1 MALRFGFKRLR
12 YFFVVFST
20 NNGFFPYL
28 LLVGLMVVV
37 VVVGMGAYFFGL
49 MAPESIRA
57 EGIENSLDAGFI
69 DTFWWSFKHVLDPGA
84 FAKDYL
90 APGSVLAFG
99 VFTTIA
105 GLVITGALIGFIINF
120 IQSGMDELKRGS
132 TVIHEMNHVLILGW
146 NRKVVSILRF
156 FSELRTH
163 QPIVILTNADID
175 DVNEEIR
182 QERRSFRNV
191 RVVPQHGSPTVAA
204 ELKRVNVANSAS
216 VVLLAEE
223 QTSGRDQSPDI
234 STIKSLMLLDNI
246 AWEGKKPNI
255 VAEIA
260 EKDNVRVANIA
271 VSARAPIVSSTEFV
285 SKTLVQCARHT
296 GYSRVYSQLFSFD
309 KNEILIH
316 HVEGLSGELFGNVAR
331 RFEKAILLGVSWVQ
345 SGVGGARRVAV
356 LNPEPD
362 YDLGEDDELIF
373 LAASRKQLSTPLE
386 MTNDEASGASI
397 AHFENPKMRRVLI
410 LGWNENIGQIVEEID
425 GHANESVDVAIASG
439 QTAEFF
445 DEYTQRHIAAA
456 TRNVQLTHIQE
467 DTATESA
474 LRRLEVQKYD
484 VIILVADHSQPGY
497 DPDSRTTLTLLL
509 LRELRGEKGRAFP
522 RVVAEFY
529 DKESH
534 ELCRE
539 TPLTDAVMS
548 PEFVSMQITH
558 LAREPV
564 LASIYSELLSAGG
577 IEIGLRP
584 IERYVPLRTH
594 CSFAQLVRATQN
606 ANEIVLGVRIGGI
619 HGELS
624 LNPGSTSRF
633 VFEEGDVA
641 VVLAQEVYI

>member
-57 EGIENSLDAGFI
+57 EGIDNSLDAGFI

-84 FAKDYL
+84 FAKNYG
-90 APGSVLAFG
+90 APISVLVFG

-120 IQSGMDELKRGS
+120 IQSGMDELKRGA

-345 SGVGGARRVAV
+345 SGAGGARRVAV

-564 LASIYSELLSAGG
+564 LASIYNELLSAGG

>member
-1 MALRFGFKRLR
+1 MALRYGFKRLR
-12 YFFVVFST
+12 YLIVVFST
-20 NNGFFPYL
+20 RTTFFPYL
-28 LLVGLMVVV
+28 LLVAAMCLV

-49 MAPESIRA
+49 MTPESIRA
-57 EGIENSLDAGFI
+57 EGIDNSLDAGFL

-84 FAKDYL
+84 FAKDYR

-99 VFTTIA
+99 IFTTIM
-105 GLVITGALIGFIINF
+105 GLVITGALIGFIVNF
-120 IQSGMDELKRGS
+120 IQTGMDELKRGS

-156 FSELRTH
+156 FSELGSR

-191 RVVPQHGSPTVAA
+191 RVMPQHGSPTVAA

-223 QTSGRDQSPDI
+223 QTLGRDQSPDI

-260 EKDNVRVANIA
+260 DKDNARIANIA

-285 SKTLVQCARHT
+285 SKTLVQCTRHT
-296 GYSRVYSQLFSFD
+296 GYSNVYSQLFSFD

-316 HVEGLSGELFGNVAR
+316 HVEGLSGHLFGRVAR
-331 RFEKAILLGVSWVQ
+331 RFENAILLGVSWIQ
-345 SGVGGARRVAV
+345 NDEGGSRRVAV

-373 LAASRKQLSTPLE
+373 LAESRKQLNSPIE
-386 MTNDEASGASI
+386 IPEDEEFGTSI
-397 AHFENPKMRRVLI
+397 GDFENPKIQRVLI
-410 LGWNENIGQIVEEID
+410 LGWNENIGQIIEEID
-425 GHANESVDVAIASG
+425 GHANEQVDVTIASG
-439 QTAEFF
+439 QSIEFF
-445 DEYTQRHIAAA
+445 EEYRGRHISGE
-456 TRNVQLTHIQE
+456 TRNVHLIHRQE
-467 DTATESA
+467 DTATELA
-474 LRRLEVQKYD
+474 LRRLDVQKYD
-484 VIILVADHSQPGY
+484 VIILVADRSQPGY

-509 LRELRGEKGRAFP
+509 LRELRRETSHPFP

-529 DKESH
+529 DKESR
-534 ELCRE
+534 ELCLE

-564 LASIYSELLSAGG
+564 LASIYNELLSAGG

-584 IERYVPLRTH
+584 IERYVPLGMS
-594 CSFAQLVRATQN
+594 CSFARIERAAQN

-619 HGELS
+619 RGEPC
-624 LNPGSTSRF
+624 LNPGSASQF

-641 VVLAQEVYI
+641 IVLAQEVYI

>member
-49 MAPESIRA
+49 MAPDSIRA
-57 EGIENSLDAGFI
+57 EGIDNSLDAGFI

-84 FAKDYL
+84 FAKDYG
-90 APGSVLAFG
+90 APISVLVFG

-120 IQSGMDELKRGS
+120 IQTGMDELKRGS

-223 QTSGRDQSPDI
+223 QTPGRDQSPDI

-345 SGVGGARRVAV
+345 SGAGGARRVAV

-425 GHANESVDVAIASG
+425 GHANEPVDVAIASG
-439 QTAEFF
+439 QNAEFF
-445 DEYTQRHIAAA
+445 DEYRQRHIAAA

-564 LASIYSELLSAGG
+564 LASIYNELLSAGG

>member
-1 MALRFGFKRLR
+1 M
-12 YFFVVFST
+12 
-20 NNGFFPYL
+20 
-28 LLVGLMVVV
+28 LLVALMFLV

-49 MAPESIRA
+49 MAPESLRA

-84 FAKDYL
+84 FAKNYG
-90 APGSVLAFG
+90 APLSVLVFG
-99 VFTTIA
+99 VFTTIM
-105 GLVITGALIGFIINF
+105 GLVITGALIGFIVNF
-120 IQSGMDELKRGS
+120 IQTVMDELKRGS
-132 TVIHEMNHVLILGW
+132 TVIHEINHVLILGW

-156 FSELRTH
+156 FSELGSH

-204 ELKRVNVANSAS
+204 ELKRVNVANAAS

-246 AWEGKKPNI
+246 VWQGKKPNI
-255 VAEIA
+255 VAEIV
-260 EKDNVRVANIA
+260 EKDNARIANIA

-296 GYSRVYSQLFSFD
+296 GYSSVYSELFSFD

-316 HVEGLSGELFGNVAR
+316 HVEGLSGEFFGNVAR
-331 RFEKAILLGVSWVQ
+331 RFENAVLLGVSWVQ
-345 SGVGGARRVAV
+345 DDVGGARRVAV

-373 LAASRKQLSTPLE
+373 LAESRKQLSRPLE
-386 MTNDEASGASI
+386 MPYDEESPASI
-397 AHFENPKMRRVLI
+397 SDFENPKIQNVLI
-410 LGWNENIGQIVEEID
+410 LGWNENIAQIVEEID
-425 GHANESVDVAIASG
+425 GHANEPVDVVIASG
-439 QTAEFF
+439 QTIEFF
-445 DEYTQRHIAAA
+445 DEYRDRHIALG
-456 TRNVQLTHIQE
+456 TRYVQLTHIQE

-474 LRRLEVQKYD
+474 LLRLGVQKYD
-484 VIILVADHSQPGY
+484 VIIIVADHTKRGY

-509 LRELRGEKGRAFP
+509 LRELRGETSQAFP

-529 DKESH
+529 DKENY

-564 LASIYSELLSAGG
+564 LASIYNELLSAGG

-584 IERYVPLRTH
+584 IERYVPLRTS
-594 CSFAQLVRATQN
+594 CSFARLVCATQA

-619 HGELS
+619 RGTPS
-624 LNPGSTSRF
+624 LNPGRASKF
-633 VFEEGDVA
+633 VFEQGDVA
-641 VVLAQEVYI
+641 IVLAQEVYI

>member
-57 EGIENSLDAGFI
+57 EGIDNSLDAGFI

-84 FAKDYL
+84 FAKDYG
-90 APGSVLAFG
+90 APISVLVFG

-120 IQSGMDELKRGS
+120 IQTGMDELKRGS

-345 SGVGGARRVAV
+345 SGAGGARRVAV

-386 MTNDEASGASI
+386 VTNDETSGASI
-397 AHFENPKMRRVLI
+397 AHFENPKIRRVLI

-425 GHANESVDVAIASG
+425 GHANEPVDVAIASG
-439 QTAEFF
+439 QNAEFF

-564 LASIYSELLSAGG
+564 LASIYNELLSAGG

>member
-57 EGIENSLDAGFI
+57 EGIDNSLDAGFI

-84 FAKDYL
+84 FAKNYG
-90 APGSVLAFG
+90 APISVLVFG

-120 IQSGMDELKRGS
+120 IQTGMDELKRGS

-345 SGVGGARRVAV
+345 SGAGGARRVAV

-425 GHANESVDVAIASG
+425 GHANEPVDVAIASG
-439 QTAEFF
+439 QNAEFF

-564 LASIYSELLSAGG
+564 LASIYNELLSAGG

-584 IERYVPLRTH
+584 IERYVPLRTD

>member
-49 MAPESIRA
+49 MAPDSIRA
-57 EGIENSLDAGFI
+57 EGIDNSLDAGFI

-84 FAKDYL
+84 FAKDYG
-90 APGSVLAFG
+90 APISVLVFG

-120 IQSGMDELKRGS
+120 IQTGMDELKRGS

-345 SGVGGARRVAV
+345 SGAGGARRVAV

-386 MTNDEASGASI
+386 VTNDQTSGASI

-425 GHANESVDVAIASG
+425 GHANEPVDVAIASG
-439 QTAEFF
+439 QNAEFF

-564 LASIYSELLSAGG
+564 LASIYNELLSAGG

>member
-1 MALRFGFKRLR
+1 MALRYGFARLR
-12 YFFVVFST
+12 YLIVVFLT
-20 NNGFFPYL
+20 RTTFFPYL
-28 LLVGLMVVV
+28 LLVAAMFFVVA
-37 VVVGMGAYFFGL
+37 VGMGAYFFGL
-49 MAPESIRA
+49 MAPQSIRA
-57 EGIENSLDAGFI
+57 EGIDNALDAGFI

-84 FAKDYL
+84 FAKDYG
-90 APGSVLAFG
+90 APISVLVFG
-99 VFTTIA
+99 VFTTIM
-105 GLVITGALIGFIINF
+105 GLVITGALIGFIVNF
-120 IQSGMDELKRGS
+120 IQTFMDELKRGS
-132 TVIHEMNHVLILGW
+132 TVIHEINHVLILGW

-156 FSELRTH
+156 FSELGSH

-182 QERRSFRNV
+182 QERRTFRNV
-191 RVVPQHGSPTVAA
+191 RVMPQHGSPTVAA
-204 ELKRVNVANSAS
+204 ELKRVNVRDSAS

-223 QTSGRDQSPDI
+223 QTSGRDQSPDVA
-234 STIKSLMLLDNI
+234 TIKSLMLLDNI
-246 AWEGKKPNI
+246 GWEGKKPNI
-255 VAEIA
+255 VAEIVD
-260 EKDNVRVANIA
+260 KDNARIANIA
-271 VSARAPIVSSTEFV
+271 VSSRAPIVSSTEFV

-296 GYSRVYSQLFSFD
+296 GYSNVYSQLFSFG

-316 HVEGLSGELFGNVAR
+316 HVQGLSGELFGDVAR
-331 RFEKAILLGVSWVQ
+331 RFENAVLLGVSWVQ
-345 SGVGGARRVAV
+345 NDGGGQRRVAV

-373 LAASRKQLSTPLE
+373 LAESRKQLHSPLE
-386 MTNDEASGASI
+386 KTNDEESGESI
-397 AHFENPKMRRVLI
+397 ADFESPKIQRVLI
-410 LGWNENIGQIVEEID
+410 LGWNENIGQIVEEVD
-425 GHANESVDVAIASG
+425 GHANEPVDVVIASG
-439 QTAEFF
+439 QTEAFF
-445 DEYTQRHIAAA
+445 DEYRERYIGGT
-456 TRNVQLTHIQE
+456 TRNVQLTHTQE

-474 LRRLEVQKYD
+474 LRRLGAQNYD

-509 LRELRGEKGRAFP
+509 LRELRSETGESFP

-564 LASIYSELLSAGG
+564 LASIYKELLSAGG

-584 IERYVPLRTH
+584 IERYLPLRTP
-594 CSFAQLVRATQN
+594 CSFAQLVRATQC

-619 HGELS
+619 HGEPS
-624 LNPGSTSRF
+624 LNPGSASQF
-633 VFEEGDVA
+633 VFEEDDVA
-641 VVLAQEVYI
+641 IVLAQEVYI

>member
-1 MALRFGFKRLR
+1 M
-12 YFFVVFST
+12 
-20 NNGFFPYL
+20 
-28 LLVGLMVVV
+28 GLV

-57 EGIENSLDAGFI
+57 EGIDNSLDAGFV

-84 FAKDYL
+84 FAKNYG
-90 APGSVLAFG
+90 APVSVLVFG
-99 VFTTIA
+99 VFTTIM
-105 GLVITGALIGFIINF
+105 GLVITGALIGFIVNF
-120 IQSGMDELKRGS
+120 IQTGMDELKRGS
-132 TVIHEMNHVLILGW
+132 TVIHEINHVLILGW

-156 FSELRTH
+156 FSELGSR

-191 RVVPQHGSPTVAA
+191 RVMPQHGSPTAAA
-204 ELKRVNVANSAS
+204 ELKRVNVENAAS
-216 VVLLAEE
+216 VILLAEE
-223 QTSGRDQSPDI
+223 RTSGRDQSPDI

-246 AWEGKKPNI
+246 VWEGKKPNI

-260 EKDNVRVANIA
+260 EKDNARVANIA

-296 GYSRVYSQLFSFD
+296 GYSSVYSQLFSFD

-331 RFEKAILLGVSWVQ
+331 RFKNAILLGVSWVQ
-345 SGVGGARRVAV
+345 NGEGGERRVAV

-373 LAASRKQLSTPLE
+373 LAESRKQLRTPLE
-386 MTNDEASGASI
+386 TTNDEESGASI
-397 AHFENPKMRRVLI
+397 AHFENPKMQRVLI

-425 GHANESVDVAIASG
+425 GHANEPVDVAIASA
-439 QTAEFF
+439 QTVEFF
-445 DEYTQRHIAAA
+445 DEYRDRHIARGI
-456 TRNVQLTHIQE
+456 RNVQLTHIQE
-467 DTATESA
+467 DTATEPA
-474 LRRLEVQKYD
+474 LRRLGVQKYD
-484 VIILVADHSQPGY
+484 VIILVADDSQPGY
-497 DPDSRTTLTLLL
+497 DSDSRTTLTLLL
-509 LRELRGEKGRAFP
+509 LRELRGETNQAFP

-564 LASIYSELLSAGG
+564 LASIYNELLSAGG

-584 IERYVPLRTH
+584 IERYVPLRTR
-594 CSFAQLVRATQN
+594 CSFAQLARVAQN
-606 ANEIVLGVRIGGI
+606 ASEIVLGVRIGGI
-619 HGELS
+619 RGEPC
-624 LNPGSTSRF
+624 LNPGSASEF

-641 VVLAQEVYI
+641 IVLAQEVYI

>member
-57 EGIENSLDAGFI
+57 EGIDNSLDAGFI

-84 FAKDYL
+84 FAKNYG
-90 APGSVLAFG
+90 APISVLVFG

-120 IQSGMDELKRGS
+120 IQTGMDELKRGS

-564 LASIYSELLSAGG
+564 LASIYNELLSAGG

>member
-57 EGIENSLDAGFI
+57 EGIDNSLDAGFI

-84 FAKDYL
+84 FAKDYG
-90 APGSVLAFG
+90 APISVLVFG

-120 IQSGMDELKRGS
+120 IQTGMDELKRGS

-223 QTSGRDQSPDI
+223 QTPGRDQSPDI

-345 SGVGGARRVAV
+345 SGAGGARRVAV

-425 GHANESVDVAIASG
+425 GHANEPVDVAIASG
-439 QTAEFF
+439 QNAEFF

-564 LASIYSELLSAGG
+564 LASIYNELLSAGG

>member
-57 EGIENSLDAGFI
+57 EGIDNSLDAGFI

-84 FAKDYL
+84 FAKNYG
-90 APGSVLAFG
+90 APISVLVFG

-120 IQSGMDELKRGS
+120 IQTGMDELKRGS

-345 SGVGGARRVAV
+345 SGAGGARRVAV

-386 MTNDEASGASI
+386 MTSDETSGTSI

-564 LASIYSELLSAGG
+564 LASIYNELLSAGG